1 MNKLIQISIPED
13 LEKKLTE
20 LQGNYT
26 TRNAL
31 IITLINKGL
40 EK

>member
-13 LEKKLTE
+13 LEKRLKE
-20 LQGNYT
+20 IQGNYT

-31 IITLINKGL
+31 IIALINKGL
-40 EK
+40 NQ